1 MRLNP
6 EQTERLQRAY
16 SFLINFDDDDQSA
29 PIDPDTYRQPDGDR
43 LIHIAAMRGDLIT
56 VALLLSAGEEINAI
70 GDMGQTAAHY
80 AAIGQHR
87 EVFDLLM
94 ERGADATIADEFGK
108 TPPKKWA
115 SSAEDEPEH

>member
-16 SFLINFDDDDQSA
+16 SYLINFDDDDPSA
-29 PIDPDTYRQPDGDR
+29 PIDPATYRQPDGDR
-43 LIHIAAMRGDLIT
+43 LIHIAALRGDLST

-70 GDMGQTAAHY
+70 SDMGLTAAHY

-108 TPPKKWA
+108 TPPQKWA
-115 SSAEDEPEH
+115 SSAEEEGEH